1 MRADRLL
8 SLVMLL
14 QTRGKMTTHQLAEE
28 MGVSRRT
35 ILRDIDA
42 LSLASIPVYT
52 DGGHGGGVTLD
63 ENYRITLTG
72 LKEAEIRSLFLSGNN
87 PILHDVGLGEAV
99 ESSLLKL
106 SAALPSVHQPTV
118 DFIRQRIHIDP
129 LWWWHDSLPLPFWDD
144 LQKAVYEDI
153 RIHVVYEN
161 YGGTMSERTLEPYSL
176 VAKSSLWYLVGKR
189 EGEFRIYRVSR
200 IHHIKLLDDHFQRD
214 SGFDL
219 PGYWQAHLQEFTGE
233 LSDYPFT
240 LRIHESR
247 LTFVKW
253 LIPGRVHI
261 VEPADESGW
270 MTVHI
275 QTESVELA
283 KMLVFGLGQDVMVI
297 EPPELGEAVI
307 QAARRILEPSKDAT
321 STD

>member
-8 SLVMLL
+8 TIVMLL
-14 QTRGKMTTHQLAEE
+14 QTRGKMTTYQLAEK

-42 LSLASIPVYT
+42 LSVAGIPVYT

-63 ENYRITLTG
+63 ENYRVTLTG
-72 LKEAEIRSLFLSGNN
+72 LKESEIRSLFLSSSN
-87 PILHDVGLGEAV
+87 PILNDVGLGEAA

-106 SAALPSVHQPTV
+106 SAALPQVHQPTV

-129 LWWWHDSLPLPFWDD
+129 LWWWHDSQPLPFWDH

-153 RIHVVYEN
+153 CVHMVYEN
-161 YGGTMSERTLEPYSL
+161 YDGTMSERTLEPYSL

-189 EGEFRIYRVSR
+189 EGEFRTYRVSR
-200 IHHIKLLDDHFQRD
+200 IHHIKLLDERFQRD
-214 SGFDL
+214 HDFDL
-219 PGYWQAHLQEFTGE
+219 PQYWQAHLQEFTDA

-240 LRIHESR
+240 LRILERR
-247 LTFVKW
+247 LTFIKW
-253 LIPGRVHI
+253 LIPGRVH
-261 VEPADESGW
+261 VTEPVDESGW

-275 QTESVELA
+275 QTESIELA
-283 KMLVFGLGQDVMVI
+283 KMLVFGLGKDVRVV
-297 EPPELGEAVI
+297 EPLELEEAVI
-307 QAARRILEPSKDAT
+307 QAARLILEP
-321 STD
+321 